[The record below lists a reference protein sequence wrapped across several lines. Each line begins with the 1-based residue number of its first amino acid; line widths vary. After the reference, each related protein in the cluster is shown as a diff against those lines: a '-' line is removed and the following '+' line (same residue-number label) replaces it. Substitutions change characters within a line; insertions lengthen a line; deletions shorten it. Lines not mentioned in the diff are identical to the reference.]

1 MSNFSHLSVKALQ
14 ANIDNSLAEANT
26 KLRIQITQQ
35 DLESAISE
43 MTASGKF
50 TNQGFE
56 DDEEPFSDNL
66 PFNTPIQIDP
76 PTSNGNGP
84 LPRPDLQLPPKPNLP
99 LPPKPDVRLPP
110 RPDLGLPPKPPA
122 PGNQT
127 PIQPANSQ
135 GQNYNGLPPNT
146 PTGPRADFNTN
157 TNNNNDTN
165 SQPGSGHLRQRR
177 GKGGKSDN
185 KPSLPDWL

>member
-1 MSNFSHLSVKALQ
+1 MSIYSHLSVKALW
-14 ANIDNSLAEANT
+14 ANIDNSLAEENT

-50 TNQGFE
+50 TNEEFE
-56 DDEEPFSDNL
+56 DDEELSSDNL
-66 PFNTPIQIDP
+66 PSNTPIQNNL
-76 PTSNGNGP
+76 PTTNGNGP
-84 LPRPDLQLPPKPNLP
+84 LPRPDLQLPPKPDLP
-99 LPPKPDVRLPP
+99 RPHKPDVRLPP
-110 RPDLGLPPKPPA
+110 RPDHGLPPKPPA

-127 PIQPANSQ
+127 PNQPANSQ
-135 GQNYNGLPPNT
+135 NQNYNGLPPNT

-157 TNNNNDTN
+157 YNNTNDTN
-165 SQPGSGHLRQRR
+165 SQPGSGHRRQRR

-185 KPSLPDWL
+185 KPSLPNWL